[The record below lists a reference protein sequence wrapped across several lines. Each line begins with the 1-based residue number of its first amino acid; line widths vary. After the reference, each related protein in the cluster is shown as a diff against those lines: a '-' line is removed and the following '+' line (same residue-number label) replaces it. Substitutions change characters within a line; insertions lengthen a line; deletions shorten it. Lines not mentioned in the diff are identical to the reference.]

1 MGHRLDRRLPY
12 RLGIGANDEEERM
25 DIALIEAVERA
36 AKVLDAAGEVMG
48 ASLGSARSSRR

>member
-1 MGHRLDRRLPY
+1 
-12 RLGIGANDEEERM
+12 M